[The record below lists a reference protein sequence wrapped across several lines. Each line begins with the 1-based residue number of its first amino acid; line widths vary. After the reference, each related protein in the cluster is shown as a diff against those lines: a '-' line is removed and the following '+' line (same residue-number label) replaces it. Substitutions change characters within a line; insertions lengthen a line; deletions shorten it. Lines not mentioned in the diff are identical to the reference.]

1 VEMAEQ
7 SESKCPSSFS
17 SLNLS
22 NLEKQLA
29 ASSFGIEE
37 AARKKEKYDKCIEGL
52 EEKVKSGDTPTF
64 NDAQKVT
71 EARILMGEN
80 YFFTKE
86 DDDWRLSEPPEG
98 FIGTISE
105 QTGNRNRITITHSGN
120 KRIEKQAV
128 VHSKGQQF
136 TTVRSIAIIYKFN
149 SDKLNIDSISN
160 QDIKNFVNTLKKKSE
175 KTKDFTK
182 YYFDNYVVKFL
193 KSNVTFI
200 VVDNHLHLEV

>member
-1 VEMAEQ
+1 MAEQ
-7 SESKCPSSFS
+7 SESEFPSSFS
-17 SLNLS
+17 SLNLA

-71 EARILMGEN
+71 KARILMGEN
-80 YFFTKE
+80 YFFTK
-86 DDDWRLSEPPEG
+86 DDNWRLSEPPEG

-105 QTGNRNRITITHSGN
+105 QTGNRNRITITRSN
-120 KRIEKQAV
+120 NSIEKQAV
-128 VHSKGQQF
+128 VHSKAQKF
-136 TTVRSIAIIYKFN
+136 TTVGSIAIFYEFN

-160 QDIKNFVNTLKKKSE
+160 QNIKKFVNTLKNKSE

-182 YYFDNYVVKFL
+182 YYFVNYVVKFL

-200 VVDNHLHLEV
+200 VVDNHLHFK